1 MSTIYRQPIQEESA
15 FQDASLDA
23 FSRLRVSDKTCLF
36 DAQHHYGQ
44 QTFNFRGVATTGGTL
59 TDAPN
64 TSSLT
69 LAVTGT
75 VGSKYVNRSKR
86 HYYIAGQSHM
96 IMLTGAFG
104 TTLAGIRKSIGYNDN
119 DDGIRFENIGGVV
132 SIVMRTSTSGT
143 HVDTPIAQSTW
154 NVDKL
159 DGSGPSGITIDWT
172 KAQIFAF
179 DLQYLGV
186 GRVRCYV
193 DIDGLLVKVH
203 EIKNANNI
211 STVYWQ
217 TPHLPCSYEIENLA
231 SATGDS
237 FSQICSSVYTEGSL
251 PSPSVKKSIS
261 NEVTGIVA
269 ANGVHTHVL
278 SIRPAA
284 LFKTRANKGMIVP
297 LYITIYNAGTS
308 AAIYHLL
315 ENATLTTPTWIAQ
328 GDVDSIAEVCRAAGG
343 FTGGKLRVSGVGSN
357 ATGSSQR
364 LTEFTYQL
372 QIDPSNV
379 PDVLT
384 IVAAGIGGTATVYA
398 AITWNEFY

>member
-1 MSTIYRQPIQEESA
+1 MTGVFGATI
-15 FQDASLDA
+15 
-23 FSRLRVSDKTCLF
+23 
-36 DAQHHYGQ
+36 
-44 QTFNFRGVATTGGTL
+44 
-59 TDAPN
+59 
-64 TSSLT
+64 
-69 LAVTGT
+69 
-75 VGSKYVNRSKR
+75 
-86 HYYIAGQSHM
+86 
-96 IMLTGAFG
+96 
-104 TTLAGIRKSIGYNDN
+104 AGIRKSIGYNDN
-119 DDGIRFENIGGVV
+119 DDGIRFENIGGIV

-143 HVDTPIAQSTW
+143 PVDTPATQSTW

-193 DIDGLLVKVH
+193 DIDGQLIKVH

-211 STVYWQ
+211 NQVYWQ
-217 TPHLPCSYEIENLA
+217 TPHLPCSYEIENIS

-237 FSQICSSVYTEGSL
+237 FSQICSAIYTEGSL

-261 NEVTGIVA
+261 NELTGIVA
-269 ANGVHTHVL
+269 ANGVQTHVL

-284 LFKTRANKGMIVP
+284 LFKGRANKGMIVP
-297 LYITIYNAGTS
+297 LYITLYNAGTS
-308 AAIYHLL
+308 SVVYHLL
-315 ENATLTTPTWIAQ
+315 ENATLTTPTWVAQ
-328 GDVDSIAEVCRAAGG
+328 GDVDSITEVCRVAAGV
-343 FTGGKLRVSGVGSN
+343 TGGRLRDEGYSAANGTGNN
-357 ATGSSQR
+357 ASGSSQR

-372 QIDPSNV
+372 QIDLANV

-398 AITWNEFY
+398 AITWNEYY